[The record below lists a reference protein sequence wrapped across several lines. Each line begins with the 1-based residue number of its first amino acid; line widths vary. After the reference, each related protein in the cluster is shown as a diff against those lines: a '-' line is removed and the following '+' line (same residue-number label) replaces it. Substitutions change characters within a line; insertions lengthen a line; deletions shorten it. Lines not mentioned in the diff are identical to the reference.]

1 MNVPGPRVLFPLA
14 LSAFTGLVIALS
26 NHPTQVH
33 AATSPAPLVGFHCAN
48 SYGCLS
54 ATNTG
59 SGVGIN
65 STSANN
71 SGVAGA
77 TSALN
82 APYATVNL
90 ESIPLTA
97 GVIGNDVSGL
107 PSSGGGN
114 TGVIGTSKYY
124 LGMFGVTYNPI
135 NNGYGTDVTTFGAIP
150 AVYGVDAGPN
160 TGIDGSGNVGIAGRS
175 LTRVGGLFLSRSG
188 YGAVGRSFTGTGV
201 LGVGR
206 AAGAIALAATSL
218 AGGPVFVGNN
228 ATSQVASID
237 SSGNLLLA
245 GSVTTND
252 AAAFATKSSAG
263 GRVVT
268 YGARQSMATVED
280 FGQAQLRNGSASV
293 QLDRAFAQLLD
304 PRRPY
309 LVFITAEGDNHGLYV
324 VKKTTTGFVVRES
337 SGGQSTLTLSYRVV
351 GHAYGANEQR
361 FAPAPALVARSTAA
375 GTAPVATSLRD
386 RSVHE

>member
-1 MNVPGPRVLFPLA
+1 MKVLGPRVVLPLA
-14 LSAFTGLVIALS
+14 LSVFTGLGVALS
-26 NHPTQVH
+26 NRPASVH
-33 AATSPAPLVGFHCAN
+33 AATPSPQLGYHCAN

-65 STSANN
+65 GRSTNN

-82 APYATVNL
+82 APYGTANL

-97 GVIGNDVSGL
+97 GVIGNDVSGA
-107 PSSGGGN
+107 PSLGGGN

-124 LGMFGVTYNPI
+124 LGVFGVTYNPV
-135 NNGYGTDVTTFGAIP
+135 NNGFGTDVDTFGAIP

-218 AGGPVFVGNN
+218 GGGPVFVGNN

-237 SSGNLLLA
+237 SSGNLVLA
-245 GSVTTND
+245 GSVTTSD
-252 AAAFATKSSAG
+252 ATSFATKASSG
-263 GRVVT
+263 NRVLT

-280 FGQAQLRNGSASV
+280 FGQAQLRGGSTSV
-293 QLDRAFAQLLD
+293 KLDPAFAQLLD
-304 PRRPY
+304 ARRPY

-324 VKKTTTGFVVRES
+324 VNKTPSGFVVRES
-337 SGGQSTLTLSYRVV
+337 SGGRSSLTLSYRIV

-361 FAPAPALVARSTAA
+361 LAPAPALAARSTAK
-375 GTAPVATSLRD
+375 GTEPLATSRLE